1 MDEQQLAPFREAA
14 LRMAYLRIREEAR
27 WELPSSTDFLVSA
40 MRSMDMAEDDIKAMV
55 VSMCDSNDLAGAT
68 AGSTPCALATN
79 TPSSQHVVGENRYA
93 SVEAW
98 AAKEGVKTAAQK
110 KAERKEKA
118 QAPSKAS
125 GTRKSK
131 RSVAKSSIPVAQ
143 RGSAMMA
150 DEYGE
155 SL

>member
-1 MDEQQLAPFREAA
+1 MSVTELTPFSR
-14 LRMAYLRIREEAR
+14 R
-27 WELPSSTDFLVSA
+27 P
-40 MRSMDMAEDDIKAMV
+40 
-55 VSMCDSNDLAGAT
+55 
-68 AGSTPCALATN
+68 
-79 TPSSQHVVGENRYA
+79 
-93 SVEAW
+93 
-98 AAKEGVKTAAQK
+98 AAKPAAK
-110 KAERKEKA
+110 KPAAKPTK
-118 QAPSKAS
+118 APSKAS

>member
-1 MDEQQLAPFREAA
+1 MEAIGNFFKRISPFKGAAP
-14 LRMAYLRIREEAR
+14 EEEPA
-27 WELPSSTDFLVSA
+27 PAKKSA
-40 MRSMDMAEDDIKAMV
+40 KKPAKK
-55 VSMCDSNDLAGAT
+55 
-68 AGSTPCALATN
+68 P
-79 TPSSQHVVGENRYA
+79 
-93 SVEAW
+93 
-98 AAKEGVKTAAQK
+98 AAKPAK
-110 KAERKEKA
+110 
-118 QAPSKAS
+118 APSKAS